1 MGTEAPLPQ
10 SRGYPS
16 VSRADPSPPPSGK
29 FCAIPIE
36 NFALIIPHQALILP
50 TEAPP
55 PYGEEFPHIKIHM
68 ENPGLIR
75 RRTGGL
81 KDIRPPPYL
90 LVPCREAKIPS
101 VDILELS

>member
-1 MGTEAPLPQ
+1 MGTGDL
-10 SRGYPS
+10 
-16 VSRADPSPPPSGK
+16 PSPNQGVIPPYQGLIPPPPQSGK

-55 PYGEEFPHIKIHM
+55 HYGEEFPHIKIHM

-75 RRTGGL
+75 RRRGGL
-81 KDIRPPPYL
+81 KDIRPLPTY
-90 LVPCREAKIPS
+90 S
-101 VDILELS
+101 